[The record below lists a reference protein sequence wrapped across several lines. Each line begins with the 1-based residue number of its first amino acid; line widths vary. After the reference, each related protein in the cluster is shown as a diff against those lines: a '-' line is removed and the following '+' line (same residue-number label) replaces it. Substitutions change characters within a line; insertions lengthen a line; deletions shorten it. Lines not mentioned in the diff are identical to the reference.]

1 MLKPIGGNRV
11 SFRFVGVGLL
21 VLIACGTPTPGAEE
35 AAAGKRTF
43 RDPAPPVVEKLAPM
57 DPLPPRPNPDV
68 TFRSKPKPLPP
79 DAVTHDWK
87 SFLGPTHN
95 AISTETKLLP
105 QFPRKGP
112 KLVWEMKTG
121 EGYSSPAIAGNRLVY
136 LHRVAGEEVVECL
149 HPETGERYWKFSYPT
164 KYRDRYGYSSGP
176 RASPVIDGDYVYT
189 YGAQGKLHCLHLETG
204 QLVWKRDLAR
214 EFKVLQNFFGT
225 AATPLIEGNR
235 LIINVG
241 APGGPTVAA
250 FDKASG
256 KMLWGAGDQWGP
268 SYASPVPATVHRKRL
283 VFVFAGGESRP
294 PTGGLLSIDPS
305 NGKSDFAFPWRSRS
319 FESVNASSPVIVGDQ
334 VFVSASYRAG
344 GALLNLLPDGGH
356 SVAWTTKEFNLH
368 WNTAVH
374 RDGYLYGF
382 HGRNEPD
389 AQLVCLRLKD
399 GTVVWRETPEWE
411 EKVRVGGETRQM
423 LASTLRGSLLWADGR
438 FLALGEH
445 GHLLWLDLSPQG
457 YREISRAKL
466 FFARQTWA
474 APVLSRGLL
483 YICQN
488 SRGVSDGSPPRLLC
502 YDLRAGK

>member
-1 MLKPIGGNRV
+1 MLKLNWGSNV
-11 SFRFVGVGLL
+11 SFRFVGLGLL

-43 RDPAPPVVEKLAPM
+43 RDPAPPVVEKLSAM
-57 DPLPPRPNPDV
+57 DPPALRRNPDV
-68 TFRSKPKPLPP
+68 TFRSKPKPLLP

-105 QFPRKGP
+105 EFPRKGP

-121 EGYSSPAIAGNRLVY
+121 EGYSSPAVVGDRLVY
-136 LHRVAGEEVVECL
+136 LHRVGNEERVECL
-149 HPETGERYWKFSYPT
+149 HPETGGRYWKFSYST
-164 KYRDRYGYSSGP
+164 NYRDRYGYSSGP
-176 RASPVIDGDYVYT
+176 RASPVIDGGYVYT
-189 YGAQGKLHCLHLETG
+189 YGAQGKLHCLNLKTG

-214 EFKVLQNFFGT
+214 EFKVPQEFFGT
-225 AATPLIEGNR
+225 AATPLIEGDH

-241 APGGPTVAA
+241 ASGGPTVAA

-256 KMLWGAGDQWGP
+256 KMLWGASTQWGP
-268 SYASPVPATVHRKRL
+268 SYASPVPATVRGKRR
-283 VFVFAGGESRP
+283 VFVFAGGDSRP

-305 NGKSDFAFPWRSRS
+305 IGKVDFAFPWRSRS
-319 FESVNASSPVIVGDQ
+319 YESVNAASPVIVADQ

-344 GALLNLLPDGGH
+344 GALLNLLPEGGH

-368 WNTAVH
+368 WNTPVH

-389 AQLVCLRLKD
+389 ARFVCLRLED
-399 GTVVWRETPEWE
+399 GKVMWSETPEWDE
-411 EKVRVGGETRQM
+411 TVMVSGETRRM
-423 LASTLRGSLLWADGR
+423 VASTLRGSLLWADGR

-445 GHLLWLDLSPQG
+445 GHLLWLDLSPLG

-483 YICQN
+483 YVSQN
-488 SRGVSDGSPPRLLC
+488 SRGVFDRSPPRLLC
-502 YDLRAGK
+502 YDLRARK

>member
-1 MLKPIGGNRV
+1 MLTLNWGSNV
-11 SFRFVGVGLL
+11 SFRHVGLGLL

-35 AAAGKRTF
+35 AAASKRTF
-43 RDPAPPVVEKLAPM
+43 RDPAPPVVQKLAPI
-57 DPLPPRPNPDV
+57 DPPPLRPNPDV
-68 TFRSKPKPLPP
+68 TFHSKPKPLPP
-79 DAVTHDWK
+79 GAVTHDWK

-105 QFPRKGP
+105 EFPRKGP

-121 EGYSSPAIAGNRLVY
+121 EGYSSPAVVGDRLVY
-136 LHRVAGEEVVECL
+136 LHRVGNEERVECL
-149 HPETGERYWKFSYPT
+149 HPETGERYWELAYPT
-164 KYRDRYGYSSGP
+164 NYRDRYGYSSGP
-176 RASPVIDGDYVYT
+176 RASPVIDGGYVYT
-189 YGAQGKLHCLHLETG
+189 YGAQGKLHCLNLKTG

-214 EFKVLQNFFGT
+214 EFKVPQDFFGT
-225 AATPLIEGNR
+225 AATPLIEGDH
-235 LIINVG
+235 LIINIG

-256 KMLWGAGDQWGP
+256 KMLWGAGTQWGP
-268 SYASPVPATVHRKRL
+268 SYASPVPATVRGKRR
-283 VFVFAGGESRP
+283 VFVFAGGDSRP

-305 NGKSDFAFPWRSRS
+305 IGKVDFAFPWRSRS
-319 FESVNASSPVIVGDQ
+319 YESVNAASPVIVADQ

-356 SVAWTTKEFNLH
+356 SLAWTTKEFNLH
-368 WNTAVH
+368 WNTPVH

-389 AQLVCLRLKD
+389 AQLVCLSLKD
-399 GTVVWRETPEWE
+399 GKVVWRETPEWE
-411 EKVRVGGETRQM
+411 ETVMAGGKTRKM
-423 LASTLRGSLLWADGR
+423 FASTLRGSLLWADGR

-466 FFARQTWA
+466 FFAHQTWA

-483 YICQN
+483 YVCQN
-488 SRGVSDGSPPRLLC
+488 SRGVFDRSRPRLLC
-502 YDLRAGK
+502 YDLRAKK

>member
-1 MLKPIGGNRV
+1 MLTLNWGSNV
-11 SFRFVGVGLL
+11 SFRLVGLGLL

-35 AAAGKRTF
+35 STAGKRTV
-43 RDPAPPVVEKLAPM
+43 RDPAPPVVQKLAPI
-57 DPLPPRPNPDV
+57 DPPALRPNPDV

-79 DAVTHDWK
+79 GAVTHDWK

-105 QFPRKGP
+105 EFPRKGP

-121 EGYSSPAIAGNRLVY
+121 EGYSSPAVVGDRLVY
-136 LHRVAGEEVVECL
+136 LHRVGNEERVECL
-149 HPETGERYWKFSYPT
+149 HPETGERYWKFSYST
-164 KYRDRYGYSSGP
+164 NYRDRYGYSSGP
-176 RASPVIDGDYVYT
+176 RASPVIDGDYVYI
-189 YGAQGKLHCLHLETG
+189 YGAQGKLHCLNLETG

-214 EFKVLQNFFGT
+214 EFNVPQDFFGT
-225 AATPLIEGNR
+225 AATPLIEGTY

-241 APGGPTVAA
+241 GPGGPTVAA
-250 FDKASG
+250 FDKATG
-256 KMLWGAGDQWGP
+256 KMVWGAGDQWGP
-268 SYASPVPATVHRKRL
+268 SYASPVPATLHGKRR

-305 NGKSDFAFPWRSRS
+305 TGKVDFSFPWRSRS
-319 FESVNASSPVIVGDQ
+319 FESVNAASPVIVGNQ

-356 SVAWTTKEFNLH
+356 SLAWTTKEFNLH
-368 WNTAVH
+368 WNTPVH

-389 AQLVCLRLKD
+389 AQLVCLSLKD
-399 GTVVWRETPEWE
+399 GKVVWRETPEWE
-411 EKVRVGGETRQM
+411 ETVMAGGKTRKM
-423 LASTLRGSLLWADGR
+423 FASTLRGSLLWADGR

-466 FFARQTWA
+466 FFAHQTWA

-483 YICQN
+483 YVCQN
-488 SRGVSDGSPPRLLC
+488 SRGVFDRSRPRLLC
-502 YDLRAGK
+502 YDLRAKK